1 MNRNQRFFI
10 FLVLLLVS
18 GLGYCFARRELTTT
32 DSFAI
37 ANIFKKQNIAPVL
50 VVGSGPAGLMAATY
64 GSRGG
69 KDTFLIE
76 GNKPG
81 GLLMDTTEVANW
93 PGETMI
99 QGPQIIEKLRAQAVH
114 QKVTIIS
121 DQVERID
128 TASWPYAV
136 HLENGDT
143 IHALT
148 IVIATGASPRKL
160 GVSGEEQYWG
170 GGVTSCAVC
179 DAPFFKNEE
188 VVVVGGGDSAVE
200 EAIQLSP
207 FAKKITILVRKGQ
220 MRAAQSMQDRLKE
233 YPKISV
239 LYNVEIKK
247 IVGDLENVT
256 GVELYNN
263 RTQKSELFATSGVFL
278 AVGHIPNSGF
288 VKGAIATD
296 EEGYIAVRDN
306 RRATSTPGIFAA
318 GDIADRI
325 YRQAGTS
332 AGSGIEAG
340 LDAVQFLDDHGYS
353 NQIAAQVQST
363 LYNPGASQSQ
373 AELLELKSMEEL
385 QQLISDHPDKRIVV
399 DFWTE
404 TCSSCKQML
413 PSFRQAAT
421 EFADDMVFVSIDAD
435 EASDVA
441 DSYSIMKVPT
451 LIVLKNGEIEDK
463 HTGFLSSQQLSE
475 YLQTVLPEA

>member
-1 MNRNQRFFI
+1 MNRNQRFTLFS
-10 FLVLLLVS
+10 VLLLVS
-18 GLGYCFARRELTTT
+18 GLGYCFGRRELKTV
-32 DSFAI
+32 DKFAI
-37 ANIFKKQNIAPVL
+37 TNVLKKQNVAPVL
-50 VVGSGPAGLMAATY
+50 VIGSGPAGLMAATY

-99 QGPQIIEKLRAQAVH
+99 QGPEIIEKLREQAVH
-114 QKVTIIS
+114 QNVNIIS

-136 HLENGDT
+136 HLESGDI
-143 IHALT
+143 IHAMT
-148 IVIATGASPRKL
+148 IVVATGASPRKL
-160 GVSGEEQYWG
+160 EVSGEEQYWG
-170 GGVTSCAVC
+170 SGVTSCAVC
-179 DAPFFKNEE
+179 DAPFFRNEE

-207 FAKKITILVRKGQ
+207 FASKITILVRKDQ
-220 MRAAQSMQDRLKE
+220 MRAAQSMQDRLKD

-247 IVGDLENVT
+247 VVGDLENVT

-263 RTQKSELFATSGVFL
+263 QTKKSDLFATSGVFL

-288 VKGAIATD
+288 VKNAVTTD
-296 EEGYIAVRDN
+296 QEGYIKVYND

-353 NQIAAQVQST
+353 NQIAAQIQSQ
-363 LYNPGASQSQ
+363 LYNSNTVRSQ
-373 AELLELKSMEEL
+373 AELLEIGSMTEL
-385 QQLISDHPDKRIVV
+385 QELISNNPEKTVVV

-413 PSFRQAAT
+413 PSFKQAASD
-421 EFADDMVFVSIDAD
+421 FADDMLFVSVDAD
-435 EASDVA
+435 EADDIA
-441 DSYSIMKVPT
+441 DTYRVMKVPT
-451 LIVLKNGEIEDK
+451 LIALKNGQERDR
-463 HTGFLSSQQLSE
+463 HTGFLSNQELSE
-475 YLQTVLPEA
+475 YLQKMLLVG